1 MKNLRNWN
9 YSFGAR
15 NMRQRRGWQRSIT
28 ILLLSMGCSLSAK
41 SQTTP
46 TDKLLHLSAGYVI
59 SSGTTAI
66 LHNKGVKNPELWGIA
81 AGFAAG
87 IIKELIDDRPDPVD
101 AYATMVGSVV
111 GAAIITIPINGKS
124 RHSKRGDQK

>member
-1 MKNLRNWN
+1 MQC
-9 YSFGAR
+9 Y
-15 NMRQRRGWQRSIT
+15 
-28 ILLLSMGCSLSAK
+28 LSAK
-41 SQTTP
+41 SQTIP

-59 SSGTTAI
+59 SSSTTAI
-66 LHNKGVKNPELWGIA
+66 LHNKGVKDAELCGIA

-101 AYATMVGSVV
+101 AYATMVGSVI

-124 RHSKRGDQK
+124 RDSKRGNKK